1 MNKSEL
7 VERLAIKSSINN
19 FQAEEVV
26 NIIYKKMKDALVN
39 DGRIEIRGFGSFTVR
54 KYKERMARNPKTG
67 ASIQISSKK
76 LPFFKLGKELNE
88 RLNLTSSF
96 DKE

>member
-7 VERLAIKSSINN
+7 IERLASKSGVNN

-26 NIIYKKMKDALVN
+26 NLIYKKMKDALVN

-54 KYKERMARNPKTG
+54 KYNERMARNPKTG
-67 ASIQISSKK
+67 ASIQISSKR
-76 LPFFKLGKELNE
+76 LPFFKIGKELKE
-88 RLNLTSSF
+88 RINQSKTV
-96 DKE
+96 EA

>member
-1 MNKSEL
+1 
-7 VERLAIKSSINN
+7 
-19 FQAEEVV
+19 
-26 NIIYKKMKDALVN
+26 
-39 DGRIEIRGFGSFTVR
+39 
-54 KYKERMARNPKTG
+54 MARNPKTG